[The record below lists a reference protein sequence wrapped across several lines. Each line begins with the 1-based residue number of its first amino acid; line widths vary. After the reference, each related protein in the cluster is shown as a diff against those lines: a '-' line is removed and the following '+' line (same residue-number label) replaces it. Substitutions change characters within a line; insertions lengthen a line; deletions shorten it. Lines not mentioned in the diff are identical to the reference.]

1 MSADRV
7 VTLAEVKQLLDEESK
22 VRTELSSEQKI
33 SLDHS
38 TKFGKLPFEEIKKLI
53 KELKELEFISDYV
66 AVKIADILP
75 AYPEDVRVLFAKERL
90 ILDKKQIDQIIATVK
105 KYA

>member
-7 VTLAEVKQLLDEESK
+7 VTLAEVKQLMEEESK
-22 VRTELSSEQKI
+22 LRVELSSEQKI

-38 TKFGKLPFEEIKKLI
+38 TKFGKLPLEEVKKLI
-53 KELKELEFISDYV
+53 KELKDLEFISDSV
-66 AVKIADILP
+66 SVKIADILP